1 MSSGKLYIMQYRPG
15 GEIIEMDPD
24 GRNRRTLLGDLLD
37 NVDGIVIDE
46 RTKTLYWTNMGP
58 AVGPH
63 QGEFFQADGSME
75 CIGLN
80 GANRR
85 MLVGHGLTVTPKQ
98 VAADFS
104 SGLLYWCD
112 REGMRV
118 MRSNVDGSNV
128 TVLVRNGVFPAD
140 SHDVMR
146 HCVGIAVDSLHRH
159 IYWTQKGPPDGG
171 KGRIFRAGLEVP
183 AGQQPESREDI
194 ELLIDHLPEPID
206 LELDIENNL
215 LYWTDR
221 GNLDGGNSLNR
232 ARIGTK
238 LLESHEVLATGLQE
252 GIGLAIDHANR
263 RAFTTE
269 LGGEVRVA
277 PLEGSKKQF
286 TTIAKLGVLTGIAY
300 VA

>member
-1 MSSGKLYIMQYRPG
+1 MSSEKLYILQYRPG
-15 GEIIEMDPD
+15 GEIIELDPD
-24 GRNRRTLLGDLLD
+24 GGNRRTLLGNLLD
-37 NVDGIVIDE
+37 NVDGIVIDK
-46 RTKTLYWTNMGP
+46 RTSTLYWTNMGP
-58 AVGPH
+58 AIGPRE
-63 QGEFFQADGSME
+63 GEFFQADGSIE

-98 VAADFS
+98 VAADFDA
-104 SGLLYWCD
+104 GFLYWCD

-118 MRSNVDGSNV
+118 MRSKLDGSNV

-146 HCVGIAVDSLHRH
+146 HCVGVAVDPGNRY
-159 IYWTQKGPPDGG
+159 IYWTQKGSPDGG
-171 KGRIFRAGLEVP
+171 KGRIFRAGLELP
-183 AGQQPESREDI
+183 GDQQPENRTDI

-206 LELDIENNL
+206 LELDTKNNF

-232 ARIGTK
+232 ARIGSK
-238 LLESHEVLATGLQE
+238 QLENHEVLATGMQE

-277 PLEGSKKQF
+277 PLEANAHF
-286 TTIAKLGVLTGIAY
+286 TTIAKLGILTGIAY

>member
-1 MSSGKLYIMQYRPG
+1 MSSGKLYILQYRPG

-24 GRNRRTLLGDLLD
+24 GGNRRTLLGNLLD
-37 NVDGIVIDE
+37 NVDGIVIDQS
-46 RTKTLYWTNMGP
+46 TKTLYWTNMGP
-58 AVGPH
+58 AIGPKE
-63 QGEFFQADGSME
+63 GEFFQADGSIE
-75 CIGLN
+75 RIELD
-80 GANRR
+80 GANRHV
-85 MLVGHGLTVTPKQ
+85 LVGHGLTVTPKQ
-98 VAADFS
+98 IGADFEA
-104 SGLLYWCD
+104 GLLYWCD

-118 MRSNVDGSNV
+118 MRSNLDGSNV
-128 TVLVRNGVFPAD
+128 TVLVRNGVYPAD

-146 HCVGIAVDSLHRH
+146 HCVGIAIDPVKRH

-171 KGRIFRAGLEVP
+171 KGRIFRAGLEIPVD
-183 AGQQPESREDI
+183 QEPESRTDI

-206 LELDIENNL
+206 LELDAENSL

-238 LLESHEVLATGLQE
+238 QLENHEVLATGLQE
-252 GIGLAIDHANR
+252 GIGLAIDHANH

-277 PLEGSKKQF
+277 QLQANAAF

-300 VA
+300 VP

>member
-1 MSSGKLYIMQYRPG
+1 MSSGKLYILQYRPG

-24 GRNRRTLLGDLLD
+24 GGNRRTLVGNLHG
-37 NVDGIVIDE
+37 NVDGIVIDNK
-46 RTKTLYWTNMGP
+46 TKTLYWTNMGP
-58 AVGPH
+58 AIGPSE
-63 QGEFFQADGSME
+63 GEFFQADGSVE
-75 CIGLN
+75 CIELN

-85 MLVGHGLTVTPKQ
+85 RLVGHGLTVTPKQ
-98 VAADFS
+98 IAADLGAGF
-104 SGLLYWCD
+104 LYWCD

-118 MRSNVDGSNV
+118 MRSNLDGSNV

-146 HCVGIAVDSLHRH
+146 HCVGITVDPVNGH

-171 KGRIFRAGLEVP
+171 KGRIFRVGLELP
-183 AGQQPESREDI
+183 ADQQPENRRDI

-206 LELDIENNL
+206 LELDTKNNL

-238 LLESHEVLATGLQE
+238 QLEDHEVIATGLQE
-252 GIGLAIDHANR
+252 GIGLAIDHANQ

-277 PLEGSKKQF
+277 PLKAKAQF
-286 TTIAKLGVLTGIAY
+286 TTIAKLGILTGIAY
-300 VA
+300 VG

>member
-1 MSSGKLYIMQYRPG
+1 
-15 GEIIEMDPD
+15 MDPD
-24 GRNRRTLLGDLLD
+24 GSNRRTLLGNLLD
-37 NVDGIVIDE
+37 NVDGIVVDK

-58 AVGPH
+58 ASGPSE
-63 QGEFFQADGSME
+63 GEFFQADGSIE

-98 VAADFS
+98 AAADFDA
-104 SGLLYWCD
+104 GLLYWCD

-118 MRSNVDGSNV
+118 MRSNLDGSNV
-128 TVLVRNGVFPAD
+128 TVLVRNGVFPVD
-140 SHDVMR
+140 SKDVMR
-146 HCVGIAVDSLHRH
+146 HCVGIAVDSVNRY

-171 KGRIFRAGLEVP
+171 KGRIFRAGLELR
-183 AGQQPESREDI
+183 ADQQPENRTDI

-206 LELDIENNL
+206 LELDTKNDL

-221 GNLDGGNSLNR
+221 GNLEGGNSLNR
-232 ARIGTK
+232 AHIGTK
-238 LLESHEVLATGLQE
+238 QLENHEVLATGLQE
-252 GIGLAIDHANR
+252 GIGLAIDHANQ

-277 PLEGSKKQF
+277 PLEVKAQF

>member
-1 MSSGKLYIMQYRPG
+1 
-15 GEIIEMDPD
+15 
-24 GRNRRTLLGDLLD
+24 
-37 NVDGIVIDE
+37 
-46 RTKTLYWTNMGP
+46 MGP
-58 AVGPH
+58 AIGPSE
-63 QGEFFQADGSME
+63 GEFFQADGSVE

-98 VAADFS
+98 VAADF
-104 SGLLYWCD
+104 GAGFLYWCD
-112 REGMRV
+112 REGMRI
-118 MRSNVDGSNV
+118 MRSNLDGSNV
-128 TVLVRNGVFPAD
+128 TVLVRNGVFPTD

-146 HCVGIAVDSLHRH
+146 HCVGIAVDPVNRH

-171 KGRIFRAGLEVP
+171 KGRIFRAGLELP
-183 AGQQPESREDI
+183 ADQQPENRTDI

-206 LELDIENNL
+206 LELDTKNNL

-232 ARIGTK
+232 ARIDSK
-238 LLESHEVLATGLQE
+238 QLENHEVLATGLQE
-252 GIGLAIDHANR
+252 GIGLALDHANQ

-277 PLEGSKKQF
+277 RLEATTKF
-286 TTIAKLGVLTGIAY
+286 TTIAKLGILTGIAY
-300 VA
+300 LA

>member
-1 MSSGKLYIMQYRPG
+1 MSSGKLYILQYRPG

-24 GRNRRTLLGDLLD
+24 GGNRRTLLGNLLD
-37 NVDGIVIDE
+37 NVDGIVVDK

-58 AVGPH
+58 AIGPSE
-63 QGEFFQADGSME
+63 GEFFQADGSVE
-75 CIGLN
+75 CIELN

-85 MLVGHGLTVTPKQ
+85 RLVGHGLTVTPKQ
-98 VAADFS
+98 IAADLGAGF
-104 SGLLYWCD
+104 LYWCD

-118 MRSNVDGSNV
+118 MRSNLDGSNV

-146 HCVGIAVDSLHRH
+146 HCVGITVDPVNGH

-171 KGRIFRAGLEVP
+171 KGRIFRVGLELP
-183 AGQQPESREDI
+183 ADQQPENRRDI

-206 LELDIENNL
+206 LELDTKNNL

-238 LLESHEVLATGLQE
+238 QLEDHEVIATGLQE
-252 GIGLAIDHANR
+252 GIGLAIDHANQ

-277 PLEGSKKQF
+277 PLKAKAQF
-286 TTIAKLGVLTGIAY
+286 TTIAKLGILTGIAY

>member
-1 MSSGKLYIMQYRPG
+1 MSSGKLYILQYRPG

-24 GRNRRTLLGDLLD
+24 GGNRRTLLGNLLD
-37 NVDGIVIDE
+37 NVDGIVVDK

-58 AVGPH
+58 AIGPSE
-63 QGEFFQADGSME
+63 GEFFQADGSVE
-75 CIGLN
+75 CIELN

-85 MLVGHGLTVTPKQ
+85 RLVGHGLTVTPKQ
-98 VAADFS
+98 IAADLGAGF
-104 SGLLYWCD
+104 LYWCD

-118 MRSNVDGSNV
+118 MRSNLDGSNV

-146 HCVGIAVDSLHRH
+146 HCVGITVDPVNGH

-171 KGRIFRAGLEVP
+171 KGRIFRVGLELP
-183 AGQQPESREDI
+183 ADQQPENRRDI

-206 LELDIENNL
+206 LELDTKNNL

-232 ARIGTK
+232 AQIDTK
-238 LLESHEVLATGLQE
+238 QLENHEVLATGLQE
-252 GIGLAIDHANR
+252 GIGLAIDHANQ

-277 PLEGSKKQF
+277 PLKAKAQF
-286 TTIAKLGVLTGIAY
+286 TTIAKLGILTGIAY
-300 VA
+300 VG

>member
-1 MSSGKLYIMQYRPG
+1 MGSGTLYILQYRPG
-15 GEIIEMDPD
+15 GEIIEMDTD
-24 GRNRRTLLGDLLD
+24 GSNRRTLLGNLLD
-37 NVDGIVIDE
+37 NVDGILIDKK
-46 RTKTLYWTNMGP
+46 TNTLYWTNMGP
-58 AVGPH
+58 CIGPH
-63 QGEFFQADGSME
+63 EGEFFQSDGSIE
-75 CIGLN
+75 CIGLT

-85 MLVGHGLTVTPKQ
+85 TLVGHGLTVTPKQ
-98 VAADFS
+98 LAADFS
-104 SGLLYWCD
+104 AGFLYWCD

-118 MRSNVDGSNV
+118 MRSNLDGSNV

-140 SHDVMR
+140 SQDVMR
-146 HCVGIAVDSLHRH
+146 HCVGIAVDPVNRY

-171 KGRIFRAGLEVP
+171 KGRIFRAGLEIP
-183 AGQQPESREDI
+183 PGQMPESRTDI

-206 LELDIENNL
+206 LELDTEHSF

-232 ARIGTK
+232 ARIGAK
-238 LLESHEVLATGLQE
+238 ELENHEVLATGLQE
-252 GIGLAIDHANR
+252 GIGLAIDHANG

-277 PLEGSKKQF
+277 PLKPNAQF

>member
-1 MSSGKLYIMQYRPG
+1 
-15 GEIIEMDPD
+15 
-24 GRNRRTLLGDLLD
+24 
-37 NVDGIVIDE
+37 
-46 RTKTLYWTNMGP
+46 
-58 AVGPH
+58 
-63 QGEFFQADGSME
+63 
-75 CIGLN
+75 
-80 GANRR
+80 
-85 MLVGHGLTVTPKQ
+85 VTPKQ
-98 VAADFS
+98 AAADF
-104 SGLLYWCD
+104 GAGFLYWCD
-112 REGMRV
+112 REGMRI
-118 MRSNVDGSNV
+118 MRSNLDGSNV

-140 SHDVMR
+140 SQDVMR
-146 HCVGIAVDSLHRH
+146 HCVGIAVDPVNCH

-171 KGRIFRAGLEVP
+171 KGRIFRAGLELP
-183 AGQQPESREDI
+183 EDQQPENRSDI

-206 LELDIENNL
+206 LELDTKNNL

-238 LLESHEVLATGLQE
+238 KLENHEVLATGLQE
-252 GIGLAIDHANR
+252 GIGLAIDHANH

-277 PLEGSKKQF
+277 PLEANAQF

>member
-1 MSSGKLYIMQYRPG
+1 MSSGKLYILQYRPG
-15 GEIIEMDPD
+15 GQIIEMDTD
-24 GRNRRTLLGDLLD
+24 GSNRRILLENLLD
-37 NVDGIVIDE
+37 NVDGLVIDKK
-46 RTKTLYWTNMGP
+46 TKTLYWTNMGP
-58 AVGPH
+58 AVGPRN
-63 QGEFFQADGSME
+63 GEFFQADGSME
-75 CIGLN
+75 CIDLS

-85 MLVGHGLTVTPKQ
+85 LLVGHGLTVTPKQ
-98 VAADFS
+98 VAADFD

-118 MRSNVDGSNV
+118 MRSNLDGSNV

-146 HCVGIAVDSLHRH
+146 HCVGIAVDSRRRH

-183 AGQQPESREDI
+183 EGQQPENRRDI
-194 ELLIDHLPEPID
+194 ETLIDHLPEPID
-206 LELDIENNL
+206 LELDTKNDL

-221 GNLDGGNSLNR
+221 GHLPGGNSLNR
-232 ARIGTK
+232 ARIGGTR
-238 LLESHEVLATGLQE
+238 LEDHEVLASGLQE
-252 GIGLAIDHANR
+252 GIGLALDHANR

-277 PLEGSKKQF
+277 PLEGRETKFS
-286 TTIAKLGVLTGIAY
+286 TITKLGILTGIAY
-300 VA
+300 LA

>member
-1 MSSGKLYIMQYRPG
+1 MDSGKLYILQYRPG

-24 GRNRRTLLGDLLD
+24 GGNRRTLLGNLLD
-37 NVDGIVIDE
+37 NVDGIVIDKW
-46 RTKTLYWTNMGP
+46 TNTLYWTNMGP
-58 AVGPH
+58 AIGPTE
-63 QGEFFQADGSME
+63 GEFFQADGSIE
-75 CIGLN
+75 RIGLN

-85 MLVGHGLTVTPKQ
+85 RLVGHGLTVTPKQ
-98 VAADFS
+98 LAADFDA
-104 SGLLYWCD
+104 GFLYWCD

-118 MRSNVDGSNV
+118 MRSNLDGSNV
-128 TVLVRNGVFPAD
+128 TVLVRNGVFPID

-146 HCVGIAVDSLHRH
+146 HCVGIAVDPVNRY

-171 KGRIFRAGLEVP
+171 KGRIFRAGLGIP
-183 AGQQPESREDI
+183 ADQQPENRTDI

-206 LELDIENNL
+206 LELDARNNL

-238 LLESHEVLATGLQE
+238 QLENHHVLATGLQE
-252 GIGLAIDHANR
+252 GIGLALDHANQ

-277 PLEGSKKQF
+277 PLEANANF

-300 VA
+300 LA

>member
-1 MSSGKLYIMQYRPG
+1 MNSGKLYILQYRPD
-15 GEIIEMDPD
+15 GEIIEMDFD
-24 GRNRRTLLGDLLD
+24 GGNRRILLGNLLD
-37 NVDGIVIDE
+37 NVDGIVIDK

-58 AVGPH
+58 AIGPRE
-63 QGEFFQADGSME
+63 GEFFQADGSIE

-85 MLVGHGLTVTPKQ
+85 KLVGHGLTVTPKQ
-98 VAADFS
+98 VAADF
-104 SGLLYWCD
+104 GAGFLYWCD

-118 MRSNVDGSNV
+118 MRSNLDGSNV

-140 SHDVMR
+140 SQDVMR
-146 HCVGIAVDSLHRH
+146 HCVGIAVDPVNRF

-171 KGRIFRAGLEVP
+171 KGRIFRAGLELP
-183 AGQQPESREDI
+183 ADQQPENRTDI

-206 LELDIENNL
+206 LELDTKNNL

-238 LLESHEVLATGLQE
+238 QLESHEVLATGLQE
-252 GIGLAIDHANR
+252 GIGLAIDHANQ

-269 LGGEVRVA
+269 LGGEVRFA
-277 PLEGSKKQF
+277 PLEAHAHF
-286 TTIAKLGVLTGIAY
+286 TKIAKLGVLTGIAY